1 MTDTIEIRHS
11 VHPDHAEAFD
21 TEDLRLHF
29 LIENLF
35 PVDAFTTT
43 YLHDDRVIVMT
54 CSPATKALGFNQEQV
69 QITKS
74 DYLLE
79 RRELGIFNIGG
90 AGSVEID
97 GKTYQLERL
106 DGLYV
111 GRGAKKVT
119 FKSVDKKSPAKFYM
133 NSAPA
138 HMQHPTKLFKSKDMP
153 ADHLGT
159 QETANRRRLTKVIH
173 PGSGPSCQLV
183 MGFTQLESGSVWNT
197 MPAHLHDRRMEVYL
211 YFDLPPD
218 AAVIHLMGRPEATR
232 HMVVRNEQCIVSPP
246 WSIHSGAGTT
256 AYGFIWGMAGENLAF
271 TDMDPVPVKTLA

>member
-1 MTDTIEIRHS
+1 MSDTIEIRHS

-21 TEDLRLHF
+21 TEDLRHHF

-35 PVDAFTTT
+35 PADAFSTT

-54 CSPATKALGFNQEQV
+54 CSPTRKALSFSKEQV
-69 QITKS
+69 EITKS

-79 RRELGIFNIGG
+79 RRELGVFNIGG
-90 AGSVEID
+90 AGVVDVD
-97 GKTYQLERL
+97 GKAYTLDRL
-106 DGLYV
+106 DALYV

-119 FKSVDKKSPAKFYM
+119 FKTVDQKSPAKFYM

-138 HMQHPTKLFKSKDMP
+138 HVQYPTKLFKAKDMP
-153 ADHLGT
+153 ADQLGA

-173 PGSGPSCQLV
+173 PGSAPSCQLV

-218 AAVIHLMGRPEATR
+218 AAVVHLMGRPNATR
-232 HMVVRNEQCIVSPP
+232 HMIVRNEQCIVSPP

-256 AYGFIWGMAGENLAF
+256 AYGFIWGMAGENQAF
-271 TDMDPVPVKTLA
+271 TDMDPVAVKTLA